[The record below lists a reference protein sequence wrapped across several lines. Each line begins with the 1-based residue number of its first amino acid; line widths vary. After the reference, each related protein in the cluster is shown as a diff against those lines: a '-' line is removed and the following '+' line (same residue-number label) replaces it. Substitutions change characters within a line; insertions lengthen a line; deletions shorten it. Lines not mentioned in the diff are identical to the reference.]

1 MEEIWKPVRG
11 YEGRY
16 EVSNFGR
23 VMSLNYRMT
32 KQSKLMSPS
41 INSDGYACVNLTKDG
56 VGNSHKVHRLVAS
69 AFIANPNNLPQ
80 VNHIDE
86 DKLNNQVNNLEWCTG
101 RHNVNHGTGNA
112 RRSSSQ
118 VNGSKSV
125 GVKALDKLGNIA
137 LVFESIQEAQRN
149 GFSAGNICEC
159 CKGRRNFHKGFMWRY
174 LDGTEDLK
182 WLM

>member
-41 INSDGYACVNLTKDG
+41 INSDGYACTTLTKDG
-56 VGNSHKVHRLVAS
+56 KGYSKRVHRLVAE
-69 AFIANPNNLPQ
+69 AFIPNPLEYPE

-86 DKLNNQVNNLEWCTG
+86 DKLNNHVDNLEWCT
-101 RHNVNHGTGNA
+101 REHNVNHGSGNE

-125 GVKALDKLGNIA
+125 GVKALSKSGSIA
-137 LVFESIQEAQRN
+137 HIFVSLQEAQRK

-159 CKGRRNFHKGFMWRY
+159 CKGKRNYHKGFMWRY
-174 LDGTEDLK
+174 LDGTEDFE
-182 WLM
+182 